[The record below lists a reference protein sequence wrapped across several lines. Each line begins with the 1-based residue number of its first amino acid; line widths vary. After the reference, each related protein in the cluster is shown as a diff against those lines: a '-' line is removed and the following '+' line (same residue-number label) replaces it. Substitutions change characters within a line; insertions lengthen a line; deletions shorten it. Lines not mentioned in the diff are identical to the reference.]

1 MGLTAAD
8 AAAGI
13 TAPSEADMSN
23 NEVDR
28 LAITQLLQDWA
39 LWRDTGRWDAL
50 RACYTPDARMRTTWY
65 DGPAAGFVDASER
78 GFGKG
83 PQVFHAVGSSTVRLH
98 HHRAIAETRL
108 TIFLRDRL
116 NGVALDV
123 TCHGRVV
130 DRLRY
135 HEGGWRIES
144 RLPIYDK
151 DLVAP
156 VEPGAALSFD
166 KGLLARLPAAYRHL
180 AYLQLQGGARIVDT
194 IPAPNSP
201 EQQAMYCEAESWLA
215 GAPVETAS

>member
-1 MGLTAAD
+1 MNTAL
-8 AAAGI
+8 
-13 TAPSEADMSN
+13 EADMASD
-23 NEVDR
+23 EADR
-28 LAITQLLQDWA
+28 FAITRLLQDWA

-50 RACYTPDARMRTTWY
+50 RACYTPDAWMRTTWY

-83 PQVFHAVGSSTVRLH
+83 PQVFHAVGSCTVRLH

-116 NGVALDV
+116 KGVALDV

-130 DRLRY
+130 DRLRCR
-135 HEGGWRIES
+135 EGGWRIES

-156 VEPGAALSFD
+156 VEPGAALAFD
-166 KGLLARLPAAYRHL
+166 KDVLARLPAAYRHL

-201 EQQAMYCEAESWLA
+201 EQQALYREAESWLA
-215 GAPVETAS
+215 GAPMETAS